1 MDKEWIEKLGNYKYR
16 PLNYNEWIK
25 YVAEKYKET
34 ALKNINRKARQQKE
48 QIKENVIQ
56 FCTR

>member
-1 MDKEWIEKLGNYKYR
+1 MDKEWIEKIGNYKYR
-16 PLNYNEWIK
+16 PLNYNSWIK
-25 YVAEKYKET
+25 YVAETYKKT
-34 ALKNINRKARQQKE
+34 ALKNIKTKALKQKE